1 MSEDLREVIEKV
13 NQLWRAAFK
22 KGDAAL
28 ATSMYTDDTL
38 LLPPNMEPI
47 RGKENAQ
54 AFWGTSIEMGV
65 IMEEHKIVEIVR
77 EGDSAFELGTYII
90 SFHPEG
96 QESVEEKGKYVVLWK
111 RMDDGSWKK
120 HWDIWNSSMPLPQ

>member
-1 MSEDLREVIEKV
+1 LSEDLREVIEKA
-13 NQLWRAAFK
+13 NQLFGGGFK
-22 KGDAAL
+22 KKDASL

-47 RGKENAQ
+47 KGKENAQ

-65 IMEEHKIVEIVR
+65 IMEEHKPMEIIR
-77 EGDSAFELGTYII
+77 EGDSASEWGTYVV

-96 QESVEEKGKYVVLWK
+96 QEPVEENGKYVVLWK
-111 RMDDGSWKK
+111 RMADGSWKK
-120 HWDIWNSSMPLPQ
+120 HWDIWNSSIPLPE

>member
-1 MSEDLREVIEKV
+1 LSEDLREVIEKA
-13 NQLWRAAFK
+13 NILFGDGFK
-22 KGDAAL
+22 KRDAAL

-65 IMEEHKIVEIVR
+65 IMEEHKVMEIIR
-77 EGDSAFELGTYII
+77 EGDSAFEWGNYVV

-96 QESVEEKGKYVVLWK
+96 QEPVEEKGKYMVLWR
-111 RMDDGSWKK
+111 RMADGSWKK
-120 HWDIWNSSMPLPQ
+120 HWDIWNSSMPLPE